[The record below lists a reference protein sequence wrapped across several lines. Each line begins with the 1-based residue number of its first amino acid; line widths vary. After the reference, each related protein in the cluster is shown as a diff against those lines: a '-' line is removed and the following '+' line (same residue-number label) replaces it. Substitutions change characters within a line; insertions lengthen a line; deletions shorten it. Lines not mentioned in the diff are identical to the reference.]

1 LAERNFLDQ
10 IENIYNTKKLLVIL
24 TSAND
29 EEKLMLF
36 DGLSELELYI
46 LKSDARFKDI
56 KQATESAYD
65 WFFIIDEGM
74 NKGSITELRRQYLK
88 HKTINPTG

>member
-1 LAERNFLDQ
+1 LDQ
-10 IENIYNTKKLLVIL
+10 VKDIHNIEKLSVIL
-24 TSAND
+24 TSVDN

-36 DGLSELELYI
+36 DSLSELEMYI
-46 LKSDARFKDI
+46 LKSDAHFKDI
-56 KQATESAYD
+56 TRATGNAYD

-74 NKGSITELRRQYLK
+74 NKGSITELRRQYVK